1 MLWTALRPLLQ
12 PSRVH
17 YVSGSPHLF
26 VWFLSRL
33 SEQSPA
39 PIWYHLQVNGVKVHS
54 LCLFCLSL
62 HSFCQVGSHSV
73 QRVQNFP
80 FLYLSS
86 FFFSSL
92 SHCWVL
98 HPTPSPLPPSP
109 LSPKKMSVSLT
120 TDIQQE
126 GESGPLIE
134 PCSRGKT
141 SPQPQGTKEGT
152 GESLEPDDSSPQDA
166 QVGEVDH
173 TGDSKFAFRC

>member
-1 MLWTALRPLLQ
+1 MVLKYILSVFFGFPCTVFAKWVAILCSECRTSPSYIYLL
-12 PSRVH
+12 
-17 YVSGSPHLF
+17 
-26 VWFLSRL
+26 
-33 SEQSPA
+33 
-39 PIWYHLQVNGVKVHS
+39 
-54 LCLFCLSL
+54 
-62 HSFCQVGSHSV
+62 
-73 QRVQNFP
+73 
-80 FLYLSS
+80 
-86 FFFSSL
+86 FFFFFL

>member
-1 MLWTALRPLLQ
+1 MVLKYILSVFLAFLAQFLPSGCSECRTSPSYIYLL
-12 PSRVH
+12 
-17 YVSGSPHLF
+17 
-26 VWFLSRL
+26 
-33 SEQSPA
+33 
-39 PIWYHLQVNGVKVHS
+39 
-54 LCLFCLSL
+54 
-62 HSFCQVGSHSV
+62 
-73 QRVQNFP
+73 
-80 FLYLSS
+80 
-86 FFFSSL
+86 FFFL